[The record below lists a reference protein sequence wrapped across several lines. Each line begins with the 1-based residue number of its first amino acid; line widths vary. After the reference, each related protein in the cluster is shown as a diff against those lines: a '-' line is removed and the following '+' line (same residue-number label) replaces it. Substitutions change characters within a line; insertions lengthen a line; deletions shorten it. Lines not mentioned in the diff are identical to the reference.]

1 MTIMPHIVTEM
12 LSIEKLDQW
21 NADWLDNSK
30 LKPFKVMF
38 MENIKHKTYLCVI
51 EFAHGLGTAVWKLG
65 D

>member
-38 MENIKHKTYLCVI
+38 MENIKHICV
-51 EFAHGLGTAVWKLG
+51 
-65 D
+65 